1 MSKPLKKGTKIFLA
15 ILIVAVLL
23 GACFVSVA
31 IYARNEFKKE
41 RSWIPPQLSPQKS
54 SVTELPDNAHDA
66 YEYVMRLYDEALRS
80 DIVEAG
86 WYTDVDLNGDVQLPF
101 AEVDN
106 GLVNDIRGEAVG
118 AVKALYPDENGVT
131 LSDERH
137 ADIPAVN
144 LQENEILEYAYNADD
159 IFTRKGEY
167 RSDTYEIVFKVDP
180 AFEDVEELL
189 HSSVYQGICDT
200 LKTALTVNNASL
212 TVKEVEIRFRVD
224 RLTDQLQSVSIYR
237 GYDVTADVTFTDA
250 YAALLEAT
258 GGKEATIQ
266 LPYKATEHIN
276 FMWYGLHFN
285 EDYLEQRPDDI
296 TTLPLEIHVNSASV
310 QGEDFTVT
318 YDVSDPATLEIDADA
333 VMTVKKTNDVSAT
346 DGVTVTATLQYEG
359 KTYSDDITIYITKLE
374 KTTTGVRFWK
384 ESADLSVG
392 STAPLPVEIRVPV
405 NEQSELRT
413 EEEYDLFVDVSDP
426 EALSIEVDGKDLYA
440 TALRSAAAPVTVR
453 VTLKCG
459 GHTYEAELPVNIT
472 EGTEATTNG

>member
-23 GACFVSVA
+23 CACFVSVA

-41 RSWIPPQLSPQKS
+41 RSWIPLQLSPQKS

-86 WYTDVDLNGDVQLPF
+86 WYTDVDLNGDMQLPF

-118 AVKALYPDENGVT
+118 AVKALYPDESGVT

-189 HSSVYQGICDT
+189 HFTAVTTSRRMSPLQTPTPRCWRRPAAKKRPSGCLIRPPSISTSCGTGFTSTRIIWSSVP
-200 LKTALTVNNASL
+200 
-212 TVKEVEIRFRVD
+212 
-224 RLTDQLQSVSIYR
+224 
-237 GYDVTADVTFTDA
+237 
-250 YAALLEAT
+250 
-258 GGKEATIQ
+258 TI
-266 LPYKATEHIN
+266 
-276 FMWYGLHFN
+276 
-285 EDYLEQRPDDI
+285 
-296 TTLPLEIHVNSASV
+296 
-310 QGEDFTVT
+310 
-318 YDVSDPATLEIDADA
+318 
-333 VMTVKKTNDVSAT
+333 
-346 DGVTVTATLQYEG
+346 
-359 KTYSDDITIYITKLE
+359 
-374 KTTTGVRFWK
+374 
-384 ESADLSVG
+384 
-392 STAPLPVEIRVPV
+392 
-405 NEQSELRT
+405 
-413 EEEYDLFVDVSDP
+413 
-426 EALSIEVDGKDLYA
+426 
-440 TALRSAAAPVTVR
+440 
-453 VTLKCG
+453 
-459 GHTYEAELPVNIT
+459 
-472 EGTEATTNG
+472 